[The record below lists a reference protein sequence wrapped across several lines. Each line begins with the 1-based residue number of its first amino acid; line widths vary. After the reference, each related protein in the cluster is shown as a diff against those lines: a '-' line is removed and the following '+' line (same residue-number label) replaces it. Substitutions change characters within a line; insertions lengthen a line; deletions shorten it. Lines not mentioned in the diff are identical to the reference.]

1 MPNKIQIRR
10 TTVTGRTPNTTEP
23 TNTQYIDTGEL
34 ALNLTDGKMFS
45 SNGTVYFEVGANLNS
60 AAIGGTFT
68 ANSTLVNASALN
80 VVNRTNTATLYVT
93 TSANVGTALTV
104 NSTSVNVGANV
115 DIDSGTLTVDTVL
128 NRVGVNTAIGS
139 IGGAALY
146 VTSSPGATSAIE
158 VLAGSHFM
166 KILPNMNAG
175 NYNGLTAA
183 GDTGLIFS
191 NNTQGFGNLLIGS
204 WSAASFGIKFNSSAN
219 SITIAGNTVNISTSL
234 SIGSATVNS
243 ALANLQ
249 ALNVVNQTNTGTLFV
264 TTSANVGT
272 AFTANSTLVN
282 AIALNVVNQTNTA
295 TLYVTTSANVASAF
309 LANSTGAYHTGT
321 MNAASHT
328 VGTTTVVNSTA
339 IALGPFGTTNGAL
352 ITTTTFDLGNTT
364 ANAAVDYN
372 IIYVANSSSRANL
385 TPTTLAIGS
394 ITVNSALA
402 NLQALNVV
410 NQTNTATLYVT
421 TSANVGTAFTTNS
434 TLTNTVAL
442 NVVNTINVGSLGVT
456 NGVNIT
462 NTYIAIG
469 NTTVNG
475 NILPYGL
482 LVNRVANATANA
494 FIAMTTNSL
503 EYGAIELGGSLGG
516 FIDFKAPNSDDYD
529 YRLISSD
536 AGFYIYGG
544 SSTASANAIFI
555 QNANVSIDSGVFFV
569 DWVNNRVGI
578 NNTAPAVEFRVTGS
592 SDVSGTMNA
601 ASHTVGTAF
610 TANATLVNA
619 AALNVVNQTNTAT
632 LYVTTSA
639 NVASA
644 FLANSTG
651 AYHTGTMNAASH
663 TVGTNFTSNSSQM
676 ILNAPSY
683 TVSFSNTNGSA
694 TNYITWSTSGQQ
706 AVPSVTTRSIGTKI
720 IFYDGLSGA
729 STDWAY
735 GLAGSEM
742 WASVGTTTGTF
753 RWYAVTT
760 AFMTSNTTFF
770 NHNAQV
776 RVGGGVGTTNGTT
789 ITNTSIAVGN
799 STINTSANSTA
810 ILVNGTDLVATQK
823 RSIAMS
829 LVFGR

>member
-1 MPNKIQIRR
+1 MPNKIQIKR
-10 TTVTGRTPNTTEP
+10 TTVTGRTPNTTNSS
-23 TNTQYIDTGEL
+23 NTRYIDAGEL
-34 ALNLTDGKMFS
+34 SLNLTDAKLFS
-45 SNGTVYFEVGANLNS
+45 SDGTNYFEVGSNLNS
-60 AAIGGTFT
+60 IAVGGTFT
-68 ANSTLVNASALN
+68 ANATLVNAAALN

-93 TSANVGTALTV
+93 PSANVGTALTV

-249 ALNVVNQTNTGTLFV
+249 ALNVVNQTNTATLFA

-272 AFTANSTLVN
+272 NVQITTSQVTIGNTSVNSLLSSSTLNFRSSVSNSQLILSSDYLTVTSANSSSNASIIAYIDSNQFGVIELGGTTGSYIDFKAPYADDYDTRFMANTSGFFIIGASGTNTSNSVTINTANLNINANVFTNGLVN
-282 AIALNVVNQTNTA
+282 AANFLTTGSVNAASLN
-295 TLYVTTSANVASAF
+295 LTTSANVASAF

-339 IALGPFGTTNGAL
+339 IALGPFGTTNGVL
-352 ITTTTFDLGNTT
+352 ITTTSLDIGNTT
-364 ANAAVDYN
+364 ANAALDYN
-372 IIYVANSSSRANL
+372 IIYVANSTARANL

-410 NQTNTATLYVT
+410 NQTNTGTL
-421 TSANVGTAFTTNS
+421 F
-434 TLTNTVAL
+434 
-442 NVVNTINVGSLGVT
+442 
-456 NGVNIT
+456 
-462 NTYIAIG
+462 
-469 NTTVNG
+469 
-475 NILPYGL
+475 
-482 LVNRVANATANA
+482 
-494 FIAMTTNSL
+494 
-503 EYGAIELGGSLGG
+503 
-516 FIDFKAPNSDDYD
+516 
-529 YRLISSD
+529 
-536 AGFYIYGG
+536 
-544 SSTASANAIFI
+544 
-555 QNANVSIDSGVFFV
+555 
-569 DWVNNRVGI
+569 
-578 NNTAPAVEFRVTGS
+578 
-592 SDVSGTMNA
+592 
-601 ASHTVGTAF
+601 
-610 TANATLVNA
+610 
-619 AALNVVNQTNTAT
+619 
-632 LYVTTSA
+632 VTTSA

-651 AYHTGTMNAASH
+651 AYHIGTINAASH

-676 ILNAPSY
+676 VLNAPSY

-694 TNYITWSTSGQQ
+694 TNFITWSTSLQQ

-720 IFYDGLSGA
+720 IFYDGLSG
-729 STDWAY
+729 STTDWAY

-742 WASVGTTTGTF
+742 WASVGATTGTF

-760 AFMTSNTTFF
+760 AFMTSNTTFL